1 MFGAQCPGKTA
12 NWTLPFSIDWQ
23 LLAASLMLTS
33 MNSVRSIAMNASY
46 VGELASK
53 VATSEKQGQQ
63 FYLVAQPAERRW
75 CWRGYVAHVDALYD
89 RALVTGCQPTT
100 APHDAECAN

>member
-1 MFGAQCPGKTA
+1 VPKPEVAALPIVARHALVGAA
-12 NWTLPFSIDWQ
+12 
-23 LLAASLMLTS
+23 
-33 MNSVRSIAMNASY
+33 ASY